1 MECFFFSEL
10 TNSEQLPNNTLLS
23 LFFNSMTDLVDCEVP
38 LTSFNCEAFSS
49 FLKENCKENQEEGP
63 EAMHKIQL
71 FDQPAWKCYA
81 GASRRS
87 IIILFI
93 PATLSDVENVQVQNC
108 GKSSDVEEA
117 VGKNVEEKT
126 TTLESVG
133 NSKGSDDETREGLE
147 TEGAE
152 DGETTEYDSVRELRN
167 SVSVF
172 GQTDSPKTNQR
183 PYLPIFIY
191 ECRFS
196 TISDIQSKPKFGE
209 CTLID
214 FTSKLEAYHG
224 DGSNGHSRLPS
235 EDIGDRSTELSAFCK
250 TLSDRYFQTFVNG
263 VFKNLQ
269 FGFALNSNDVESSV
283 EMICEESCLEIDI
296 TSFIRVIC
304 MHFRKEQLD
313 DDVFDYVL
321 DSSMVIK
328 RSGRHNSGGT
338 NRSTPRTPVIN
349 LPKCGS
355 ETVHKFVQNSFQEIL
370 QTKFNRVPQ
379 NCELF
384 YYNANEDQVLSLIL
398 FDHDLK

>member
-1 MECFFFSEL
+1 
-10 TNSEQLPNNTLLS
+10 
-23 LFFNSMTDLVDCEVP
+23 MTDLVDCEVP
-38 LTSFNCEAFSS
+38 LTSFNCDAFSS

-63 EAMHKIQL
+63 EVIHKIQL
-71 FDQPAWKCYA
+71 CDQPAWKCYA

-87 IIILFI
+87 IIILYI
-93 PATLSDVENVQVQNC
+93 PASLCDVENVRVQNC
-108 GKSSDVEEA
+108 EKSSDVEEA
-117 VGKNVEEKT
+117 VDKNVEEKMASS
-126 TTLESVG
+126 EAVG
-133 NSKGSDDETREGLE
+133 NVKGADDETREELE
-147 TEGAE
+147 AEGVE

-167 SVSVF
+167 SISVF
-172 GQTDSPKTNQR
+172 GQFDSQPTNQR

-196 TISDIQSKPKFGE
+196 TISDIQSKPRFGE
-209 CTLID
+209 CVLID
-214 FTSKLEAYHG
+214 YRSKLGAYHG
-224 DGSNGHSRLPS
+224 DGSHGNSRLPS
-235 EDIGDRSTELSAFCK
+235 EDIGDRSAELSAFCK

-313 DDVFDYVL
+313 DDVFDSVL
-321 DSSMVIK
+321 DSSIVIK
-328 RSGRHNSGGT
+328 RSGKHSSGST

-379 NCELF
+379 DSELF
-384 YYNANEDQVLSLIL
+384 YYNTNEDQVFFLIL
-398 FDHDLK
+398 LAYDLK